1 MVVRRREMN
10 DRLRTELDKALRN
23 IIQRYAT
30 SFAQKEYEEENNEHD
45 VIMDIFGISPTL
57 KRENRQYWG
66 RELGMCWQLIVSELC
81 RFACPQFGPA
91 LRFGGD
97 EPCDFCVA
105 KRAIDTKYRIGS
117 GDAGTLKKF
126 KSYGAL
132 LRSKGYTPITLI
144 VRTDNLGAAMTALT
158 AGNWEVY
165 TGTDTFNYV
174 NSLTGFDLMAWL
186 EEIKREGRFR
196 ITR

>member
-57 KRENRQYWG
+57 KRENRQ
-66 RELGMCWQLIVSELC
+66 C

>member
-1 MVVRRREMN
+1 MN
-10 DRLRTELDKALRN
+10 AKLRTELDVKLRE
-23 IIQRYAT
+23 IIQRYTT

-45 VIMDIFGISPTL
+45 VIMDIFGISPVL

-81 RFACPQFGPA
+81 QVTCPQFAPA
-91 LRFGGD
+91 LRFGED
-97 EPCDFCVA
+97 EPCDFCVE
-105 KRAIDTKYRIGS
+105 KKAIDTKYRIGS

-132 LRSKGYTPITLI
+132 LRSNGYTPITLI
-144 VRTDNLGAAMTALT
+144 VRTDNLGAAMTALSV
-158 AGNWEVY
+158 GKWEVY
-165 TGTDTFNYV
+165 TGATTFEYIK
-174 NSLTGFDLMAWL
+174 SLTGFDLMAWL
-186 EEIKREGRFR
+186 EDIKLEGHFR

>member
-1 MVVRRREMN
+1 MN
-10 DRLRTELDKALRN
+10 DKLRTQLDLTLRK
-23 IIQRYAT
+23 IIRQYAT

-45 VIMDIFGISPTL
+45 IIMDIFGILPVL

-81 RFACPQFGPA
+81 KFACPAFAPA
-91 LRFGGD
+91 LRFGDD
-97 EPCDFCVA
+97 EPCDFCVEN
-105 KRAIDTKYRIGS
+105 KAIDTKYRIGS

-132 LRSKGYTPITLI
+132 LLSKGYIPVTLI
-144 VRTDNLGAAMTALT
+144 VRNDNLRAAMTALS
-158 AGNWEVY
+158 AGKWEVY
-165 TGTDTFNYV
+165 TGKNTFKYIND
-174 NSLTGFDLMAWL
+174 LTGFDLMAWL
-186 EEIKREGRFR
+186 EKIKQEGRFR